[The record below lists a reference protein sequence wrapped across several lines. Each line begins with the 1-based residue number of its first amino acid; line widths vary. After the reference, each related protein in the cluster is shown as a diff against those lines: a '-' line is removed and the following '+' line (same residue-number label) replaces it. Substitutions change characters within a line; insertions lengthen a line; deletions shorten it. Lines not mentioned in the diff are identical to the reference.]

1 MSNNLSQDIIKF
13 CSVLVDKLR
22 AEWIVTNIDITNVQE
37 PKIDHEILDDF
48 SISEDEVVE
57 LGYWNFVS
65 GTGFEWIVVLRNKA
79 LEVSSNVFKIK
90 NELEVD
96 LSQVTTVRNIVP
108 YFYHGTYIDV
118 NKELDTSEEVLSTA
132 LYPAVILWEV
142 IRQNFEADHTSI
154 LGNTPKLTLSF
165 LDTTNKLDWT
175 NDEQYSKVVDPMEAL
190 ADKFIKICDKHPY
203 LAKLEN
209 YTYIKHTN
217 WGKVVQDKGHV
228 KYLLDENLAGL
239 NLEIDLPIKKACL
252 NKFAKL

>member
-22 AEWIVTNIDITNVQE
+22 AEWIVNSIDSTIPYE
-37 PKIDHEILDDF
+37 PRIYHDILEGF
-48 SISEDEVVE
+48 TISEDEVVE